1 MAGSPIDIVI
11 FAPLAP
17 ILGVLL
23 FWFIQ
28 MAFIESQKALLS
40 KIRSKHEPLCRFTNF
55 LGILFQTICHALGYT
70 VTKSGISEF
79 YISVNYGK
87 VSPKKQKKGIFE
99 WLANA
104 FLFIGPFFI
113 PAFLLLICLFLLLV
127 GGFEVSTPFELV
139 ELKYTFAE
147 QIITFGKSIHVFSQ
161 HFFGFLFSMDLLHP
175 GHFGFFL
182 LLIFLGMGIRP
193 SYIGEEKRQ
202 KVDMMYDL
210 KNIWSLIIHKPLYI
224 TILFLA
230 SYLFFYVSFF
240 FDQNWHVALFSL
252 FGWLSIISIVAL
264 IIADMLL
271 ILVKITDGLPD
282 GWRLLP
288 YLTIPV
294 SYVMARILF
303 FFFPF
308 RFSNSVSLL
317 IMICSTV
324 AVVILLLKR
333 KTNKFKTKVDMK
345 KLKKIEESED
355 EPRRLVKK

>member
-1 MAGSPIDIVI
+1 MAGSPIDIVV

-23 FWFIQ
+23 LWFIQ
-28 MAFIESQKALLS
+28 MVFIESQKFLLS
-40 KIRSKHEPLCRFTNF
+40 KIRPKHEPLCRFTNF
-55 LGILFQTICHALGYT
+55 LGILFQSICHALGYT

-87 VSPKKQKKGIFE
+87 VAPKKQKKGIFE

-113 PAFLLLICLFLLLV
+113 PAFLLLICLFFLMS
-127 GGFEVSTPFELV
+127 GSFDISTPHELV

-147 QIITFGKSIHVFSQ
+147 QIITFGKSIYVFSQ
-161 HFFGFLFSMDLLHP
+161 YFFGFLFSIDLLHP

-224 TILFLA
+224 VILFLMA
-230 SYLFFYVSFF
+230 YLFFYISFAF
-240 FDQNWHVALFSL
+240 YQIWYVALFSI

-264 IIADMLL
+264 VIADMILLL
-271 ILVKITDGLPD
+271 IKIADELPN

-288 YLTIPV
+288 YLTIPI
-294 SYVMARILF
+294 SYILARVLF

-308 RFSNSVSLL
+308 EFSNSISLL

-324 AVVILLLKR
+324 IVVILLLKH

-345 KLKKIEESED
+345 RLEKIEDDKD
-355 EPRRLVKK
+355 EPRKLIK